1 MNKKNI
7 FISSVQGEF
16 QEEAFKVVLYR
27 KTESTTYV
35 TPHVTDHVKKLL
47 LTIIGEMDRYEL
59 QMLLEIKER
68 RMKKETIN
76 KEIEWKKY

>member
-27 KTESTTYV
+27 KTESTDYV
-35 TPHVTDHVKKLL
+35 TDHVTDHVKKLITAITGEL
-47 LTIIGEMDRYEL
+47 SNQKYRLTEKGEKLKQQLTEKR
-59 QMLLEIKER
+59 
-68 RMKKETIN
+68 KETKN
-76 KEIEWKKY
+76 QEM